1 MKNVTTKQ
9 LEEMFT
15 KYKSKL
21 WSHKEEVLGDDV
33 VRLGDAE
40 QILEDLLSELGCWEK
55 EERLKAGDTIQCS
68 DEEKEQIIADLM
80 KDGYLVF
87 EEFSPIVGKHIIH
100 ITKDLK
106 IDLAPDQ
113 GGKA

>member
-15 KYKSKL
+15 KFQSKI
-21 WSHKEEVLGDDV
+21 WSQREDVMGDDV

-40 QILEDLLSELGCWEK
+40 QDLMNLLSELGCWDEDQ
-55 EERLKAGDTIQCS
+55 RFKAGDTIQCNA
-68 DEEKEQIIADLM
+68 DEVEQMTVDLIG
-80 KDGYLVF
+80 DGYLVY

-100 ITKDLK
+100 ITSDLK

-113 GGKA
+113 GGNR